1 MLIEDDVIAIEDLGS
16 TNGSFLNGK
25 KIKKSNFSKSDELVL
40 GDIAIKHEWL
50 LKELQ
55 QLMKQE
61 KFDFTVEFE
70 ELKKMQS
77 DYKEKMKNIKKQSAI
92 TGHLFRLGITLGVIG
107 LAFVLVQMEIM
118 PQSGMIV
125 VMVASASLLGILQ
138 AVAPV
143 GKKQEVEMEEMRE
156 EFLMKYRCPKCNL
169 AFGEQSWNVLATQA
183 RCQRC
188 QAVWVL

>member
-1 MLIEDDVIAIEDLGS
+1 MQYIIGRERGQNRIHFPKDSISKSHLGVMLIEDDVIAIEDLGS

-92 TGHLFRLGITLGVIG
+92 TGHLFRLGIT
-107 LAFVLVQMEIM
+107 
-118 PQSGMIV
+118 
-125 VMVASASLLGILQ
+125 
-138 AVAPV
+138 
-143 GKKQEVEMEEMRE
+143 
-156 EFLMKYRCPKCNL
+156 
-169 AFGEQSWNVLATQA
+169 
-183 RCQRC
+183 
-188 QAVWVL
+188 